1 MNSIVLEFSALE
13 DKVIDNTGMYSLEIH
28 KKISEM
34 LEIENKN
41 ELRVSNIFGE
51 FFNETIQ
58 LEKNKKYKI
67 RVITKTQEKFLK
79 LRDQLFQIA
88 INKEKIVIENGVFQL
103 AGIITKNDT
112 WCGEYDIE
120 KEIKSL
126 DVDIVNFSA
135 KINLKII
142 NPILKD
148 GKSIFGL
155 EKILEII
162 LKNVKNDTNLV
173 IEGIKENILNS
184 ITVKKEFYREK
195 KVNLLNS
202 KVKKIYLGDI
212 EVVLRGYY
220 GNLFLFF
227 LKYVKYAGIG
237 EFREYGFGEMI
248 IKNEILNIKIQT
260 KRNIY
265 NERFGKAKRL
275 FSG

>member
-1 MNSIVLEFSALE
+1 MNSIVLKFSALE

-28 KKISEM
+28 KKISEI
-34 LEIENKN
+34 LEIENKK

-51 FFNETIQ
+51 FFNETIR
-58 LEKNKKYKI
+58 LEKSKKYKI

-88 INKEKIVIENGVFQL
+88 INKEKIVIGNGVFQL

-126 DVDIVNFSA
+126 HVDILNFSA

-162 LKNVKNDTNLV
+162 LKDVKNDTGLV

-184 ITVKKEFYREK
+184 ITIKKEFYREK
-195 KVNLLNS
+195 RVDLLNS

-212 EVVLRGYY
+212 ETVLRGYY
-220 GNLFLFF
+220 GNLFLHL

-237 EFREYGFGEMI
+237 KFREYGFGEMM
-248 IKNEILNIKIQT
+248 LVLKI
-260 KRNIY
+260 
-265 NERFGKAKRL
+265 
-275 FSG
+275 

>member
-1 MNSIVLEFSALE
+1 MNSIVLELSALE

-28 KKISEM
+28 KKISEI

-51 FFNETIQ
+51 FFNETIR

-112 WCGEYDIE
+112 WCGEYDFE

-126 DVDIVNFSA
+126 HVDALNFSA
-135 KINLKII
+135 KVNLKII

-148 GKSIFGL
+148 EKSIFGL
-155 EKILEII
+155 ERILEVI
-162 LKNVKNDTNLV
+162 LKDVKNDIDLT

-184 ITVKKEFYREK
+184 VIIKKEFYREK
-195 KVNLLNS
+195 RVNLLNN

-212 EVVLRGYY
+212 EAVLQGYY
-220 GNLFLFF
+220 GNLFLLF

-237 EFREYGFGEMI
+237 EFREYGFGEI
-248 IKNEILNIKIQT
+248 TLIFKI
-260 KRNIY
+260 
-265 NERFGKAKRL
+265 
-275 FSG
+275 

>member
-1 MNSIVLEFSALE
+1 MNSIVLELSALE

-28 KKISEM
+28 KKISEI

-51 FFNETIQ
+51 FFNKTIR
-58 LEKNKKYKI
+58 LEKSKKYKI

-88 INKEKIVIENGVFQL
+88 INKEKIVIGGGIFQL

-112 WCGEYDIE
+112 WCGEYDFE

-126 DVDIVNFSA
+126 NVDALNFSA

-148 GKSIFGL
+148 
-155 EKILEII
+155 
-162 LKNVKNDTNLV
+162 VKNYTNLV

-184 ITVKKEFYREK
+184 ITIKKEFYREK
-195 KVNLLNS
+195 RVDLLNS

-212 EVVLRGYY
+212 EAVLRGYY
-220 GNLFLFF
+220 GNLFLLL
-227 LKYVKYAGIG
+227 LKHVKYAGIG

-248 IKNEILNIKIQT
+248 INN
-260 KRNIY
+260 
-265 NERFGKAKRL
+265 
-275 FSG
+275 